1 MINKMKR
8 FIGSLMPVGLAGAF
22 LLVIVTAQDRNPD
35 QHMIGFLISH
45 MIPGWLL
52 GVAALGLIRLFRV
65 AGWAYPFVGLL
76 VGPFIAV
83 LFVNPEAN
91 EGKWGEI
98 ALVLAILG
106 AIVGLIECARVSRV
120 RQEKFDQE
128 N

>member
-1 MINKMKR
+1 MINKVKR
-8 FIGSLMPVGLAGAF
+8 FIGGLMPVGLAGAF

-35 QHMIGFLISH
+35 KHLIGFLISH

-65 AGWAYPFVGLL
+65 ASWAYPFVGLL
-76 VGPFIAV
+76 VGPFIAA
-83 LFVNPEAN
+83 LFVNSETGA
-91 EGKWGEI
+91 GKWGEI

-120 RQEKFDQE
+120 RQEKLERDD
-128 N
+128 